1 MQGFL
6 VRQETTNLKLK
17 QGLIQVYT
25 GNGKGKTTA
34 ALGLALR
41 AAGHG
46 LRVVIIQFMKGWPHY
61 GELTSL
67 QHLPN
72 VTLRQFGRPEFVDR
86 EHPDPEDVRLAHEA
100 LEHAG
105 QVIVSG
111 DYDLVILDEVNVA
124 LDYGLICLDGLL
136 SLLDTRPEHV
146 ELVLTGRG
154 AHPQIIQRADLVT
167 EMLAIKHPYD
177 ARVAGRKGIEY

>member
-1 MQGFL
+1 M
-6 VRQETTNLKLK
+6 TLK

-25 GNGKGKTTA
+25 GSGKGKTTA

-41 AAGHG
+41 AAGHD
-46 LRVVIIQFMKGWPHY
+46 LQVYIVQFMKGWPHY
-61 GELTSL
+61 GELVSV

-72 VTLRQFGRPEFVDR
+72 VILRQFGRPEFVNR
-86 EHPDPEDVRLAHEA
+86 EHPNPEDIRLAQEA
-100 LEHAG
+100 LEHAE
-105 QVIVSG
+105 QIVVSG

-124 LDYGLICLDGLL
+124 LDYGLIGLDDLL
-136 SLLDTRPEHV
+136 SLLEAKPEHV

-154 AHPQIIQRADLVT
+154 ARPEIAKRADLVT

-177 ARVAGRKGIEY
+177 AGVPGRKGIEY

>member
-1 MQGFL
+1 MM
-6 VRQETTNLKLK
+6 LK

-25 GNGKGKTTA
+25 GSGKGKTTA

-41 AAGHG
+41 AAGHD
-46 LRVVIIQFMKGWPHY
+46 LQVYIVQFMKGWPHY
-61 GELTSL
+61 GELVSV

-72 VTLRQFGRPEFVDR
+72 VTLRQFGRPDFVNR
-86 EHPDPEDVRLAHEA
+86 EHPNPEDIRLAHEA

-105 QVIVSG
+105 QIVASG

-124 LDYGLICLDGLL
+124 LDYGLIGLDDLL
-136 SLLDTRPEHV
+136 SLLEAKPEHV

-154 AHPQIIQRADLVT
+154 AHPEIVKLADLVT

-177 ARVAGRKGIEY
+177 AGVPGRKGIEY